1 MENNEYRLPSSDGFL
16 IPGKRGRIF
25 SQLYIP
31 EGSGPAPVVVLC
43 HGIPGNERL
52 LDFAVAL
59 REAGF
64 CALHFHY
71 SGSWG
76 SDGQYSMVHC
86 FEDTMT
92 VLDWVKKN
100 EMGLFDL
107 DNVFVFGH
115 SMGGIMACRAIG
127 CSGLV
132 RGGVVI
138 MPLNGQI
145 PVDEAL
151 SGAPSKEQKDFYDG
165 CGLWLND
172 FGWRSMDRDAHT
184 HPDWFRFDTYAA
196 EMAKK
201 PVLTVAGARDTLLP
215 REKHIDLL
223 NSLIEKEGRGL
234 LETVTF
240 DCDHGMNMHRTEIK
254 EHIARYLKGLCR

>member
-1 MENNEYRLPSSDGFL
+1 MNTEYRSASSDGVL

-25 SQLYIP
+25 AQLYLP
-31 EGSGPAPVVVLC
+31 EGEYPAPVVVLC

-76 SDGQYSMVHC
+76 SDGDYSMVHC
-86 FEDTMT
+86 FEDTLT
-92 VLDWVKKN
+92 VLDWVAKN
-100 EMGLFDL
+100 ETGLFDTEK
-107 DNVFVFGH
+107 VFVCGH

-127 CSGLV
+127 CHELV
-132 RGGVVI
+132 KGGVVI

-145 PVDEAL
+145 PIDEAL
-151 SGAPSKEQKDFYDG
+151 SGSPSKEQIDFYDG
-165 CGLWLND
+165 CGEWLRD
-172 FGWRSMDRDAHT
+172 FGWKTMEEDARE
-184 HPDWFRFDTYAA
+184 HPDGFRFDTYAKAMA
-196 EMAKK
+196 EK

-215 REKHIDLL
+215 REKHIDVL
-223 NSLIEKEGRGL
+223 NGLIEREGRGL
-234 LETVTF
+234 LKTLTF
-240 DCDHGMNMHRTEIK
+240 DCDHGMNMRRSEIK
-254 EHIARYLKGLCR
+254 AKIADFLRGLC